1 MKIFFIIFII
11 CLIMGFTIFSTPY
24 LYCLY
29 REPWN
34 LTGQSIEEFERTI
47 YFYTKEDITSRFKDP
62 SLDSWAKGS
71 TLSPGDTIIRY
82 NIFYSQPL
90 DVLVDSE
97 NEILE
102 YFTSYE

>member
-1 MKIFFIIFII
+1 MKYLLTLIFLFIV
-11 CLIMGFTIFSTPY
+11 MGFAIFSTPY

-47 YFYTKEDITSRFKDP
+47 YFYTKEDITLRYEDP

-71 TLSPGDTIIRY
+71 TLSPGNKLIRY

-90 DVLVDSE
+90 DVLMNSE